1 MVRLVVVS
9 LEQVLPPCFAR
20 PMLYRA
26 HDALQR
32 GDLIA
37 AGCRLREAVRRLL
50 YSQCEFHHCLPKK
63 SKIHH
68 PRQLANA
75 LLQNGYCGEGV
86 HGWLIEIIEA
96 GNAAAHC
103 KPATAQH
110 LGDCISLLHAILN
123 SATGCHEFKREGG
136 AS

>member
-9 LEQVLPPCFAR
+9 LEQSLPPCFAR

-37 AGCRLREAVRRLL
+37 AGCRLRESVRRLL
-50 YSQCEFHHCLPKK
+50 HSQCEYHQCLPKK
-63 SKIHH
+63 GKVHH

-75 LLQNGYCGEGV
+75 LLQKGYCGEGSY
-86 HGWLIEIIEA
+86 GWLIEIIEA

-103 KPATAQH
+103 RPITAKQ
-110 LGDCISLLHAILN
+110 LSVCISLLHTLLD
-123 SATGCHEFKREGG
+123 SATGYREFKREGG